1 MKFGSSKNANQWEL
15 FADEILRFGIVKQ
28 GPIGDDLAKQGLLL
42 PGFKSRDALEKE
54 TDKNLSSAWK
64 MLESEMS
71 SKSLFATAIRLARAD
86 KHDAALIAVLSAVEI
101 RPERR
106 RVVAGLGGK
115 TDGTVTLGVLSHVLP
130 ESLTAAAPDSRL
142 MRSGFIHVSE
152 SGAWAA
158 REIHL
163 APSLVW
169 SLLGVQDRDPELPID
184 IEHISGVAG
193 SGDAQVILVAGPDR
207 SARRRRALMRLGA
220 ERAIALKGT
229 DESTNWA
236 AVVREATLCGAAVL
250 VDVVDSVPP
259 RIKWWIERANHLRW
273 GILSENQIPLE
284 QLPDRAWVDDQISD
298 RVASAASVLQQ
309 MGGALGAGH
318 RLTFTQLDQIRKSL
332 PALGGDPRHAA
343 RRLVTGDLDRLTTR
357 IRPSRT
363 WDDLVL
369 PVEDFE
375 RVRMV
380 AARYR
385 HRDTVLDE
393 WGFKPIPSAGVV
405 AMFSG
410 PPGTGK
416 TMSAEVI
423 AADLGLDLFK
433 VNLATMVSKYIGET
447 EKNLEQL
454 FDVADTGNVVL
465 LFDEADSIF
474 GKRSEVSDAQD
485 RYANLEV
492 SYLLQRI
499 ERFDG
504 LVILTTNLSS
514 NIDNAFLRRIH
525 VVVDFQAPD
534 EGERRTLWLKA
545 LPSDAP
551 QNDVDIDF
559 CSQFKLS
566 GADIRS
572 VALGA
577 AFRAADEKKS
587 ISMSHVVTALFDE
600 MRKQGRLVDRGS
612 FAPYADLLPAEGPI
626 RRS

>member
-28 GPIGDDLAKQGLLL
+28 GPVGDDLAKQGLLL

-64 MLESEMS
+64 MLEAEMS

-130 ESLTAAAPDSRL
+130 ESLAAAAPDSRL

-152 SGAWAA
+152 SGAWAS

-163 APSLVW
+163 ASSLVW

-259 RIKWWIERANHLRW
+259 RVKWWIERANHLRW

-284 QLPDRAWVDDQISD
+284 QLPDRAWVDDHIND

-332 PALGGDPRHAA
+332 PALGGDPSHAA

-357 IRPSRT
+357 IRPSRS

-369 PVEDFE
+369 PVEDFA

-534 EGERRTLWLKA
+534 ESERRTLWLKA
-545 LPSDAP
+545 LPTDAP
-551 QNDVDIDF
+551 QNEVDIDF
-559 CSQFKLS
+559 CARFKLS

-572 VALGA
+572 VSLGA
-577 AFRAADEKKS
+577 AFMAADEKKS

>member
-28 GPIGDDLAKQGLLL
+28 GPVGDDLAKQGLLL

-332 PALGGDPRHAA
+332 PALGGDPSHAA

-357 IRPSRT
+357 IRPSRS

-545 LPSDAP
+545 LPNDAP
-551 QNDVDIDF
+551 QNEVDIDF
-559 CSQFKLS
+559 CARFKLS

-572 VALGA
+572 VSLGA
-577 AFRAADEKKS
+577 AFMAADEKKS

-612 FAPYADLLPAEGPI
+612 FEPYADLLPAEGPI

>member
-28 GPIGDDLAKQGLLL
+28 GPVGDDLAKQGLLL

-284 QLPDRAWVDDQISD
+284 QLPDRAWVDDQIND
-298 RVASAASVLQQ
+298 RVASASSVLQQ

-318 RLTFTQLDQIRKSL
+318 RLTFTQLDQIKKSL
-332 PALGGDPRHAA
+332 PALGGDPSHAA

-357 IRPSRT
+357 IRPSRS

-474 GKRSEVSDAQD
+474 GKRSEVTDAQD

-534 EGERRTLWLKA
+534 EGERRMLWLKA

-577 AFRAADEKKS
+577 AFRAADDKKV

-600 MRKQGRLVDRGS
+600 MRKQGRLVDRS
-612 FAPYADLLPAEGPI
+612 AFAPYAALLPPEGPV
-626 RRS
+626 RRL

>member
-28 GPIGDDLAKQGLLL
+28 GPVGDDLAKQGLLL

-130 ESLTAAAPDSRL
+130 ESLSAAAPDSRL

-284 QLPDRAWVDDQISD
+284 QLPDRAWVDDQIND

-332 PALGGDPRHAA
+332 PALGGDPSHAA

-357 IRPSRT
+357 IRPTRS

-534 EGERRTLWLKA
+534 EGERRMLWMKA

-600 MRKQGRLVDRGS
+600 MRKQGRLVDRAT
-612 FAPYADLLPAEGPI
+612 FAPYAALLPPEGPV
-626 RRS
+626 RRI

>member
-1 MKFGSSKNANQWEL
+1 MKFGSSKNINSWEL
-15 FADEILRFGIVKQ
+15 FADEVLRFGIIKQ

-42 PGFKSRDALEKE
+42 PGFKSQDDIEKE
-54 TDKNLSSAWK
+54 TQKNLTVAWK
-64 MLESEMS
+64 LLETEMS
-71 SKSLFATAIRLARAD
+71 SKSLFASAVRLARAD
-86 KHDAALIAVLSAVEI
+86 KNDAALIAVLAASEI

-115 TDGTVTLGVLSHVLP
+115 SDGTVTLGVISHVLP
-130 ESLTAAAPDSRL
+130 ESLSAAAPDSRL
-142 MRSGFIHVSE
+142 MRSGFIQVKSE
-152 SGAWAA
+152 GSWAT

-169 SLLGVQDRDPELPID
+169 SLLGSQDRDPELPID
-184 IEHISGVAG
+184 IEHISGVSSA
-193 SGDAQVILVAGPDR
+193 GDAQVILVAGPDR

-250 VDVVDSVPP
+250 VDVVDSVPE
-259 RIKWWIERANHLRW
+259 RIKWWVERADHLRW

-284 QLPDRAWVDDQISD
+284 QLPDRAWVDDQIID
-298 RVASAASVLQQ
+298 RVASASSVLQQ

-332 PALGGDPRHAA
+332 PALGGDPSHAA

-357 IRPSRT
+357 IRPTRS

-433 VNLATMVSKYIGET
+433 VNLATMVSKDIGET

-474 GKRSEVSDAQD
+474 GKRSEVNDAQD

-534 EGERRTLWLKA
+534 EGERRTLWMKA

-577 AFRAADEKKS
+577 AFRAADDKKV

-600 MRKQGRLVDRGS
+600 MRKQGRLVDRAA
-612 FAPYADLLPAEGPI
+612 FAPYAALLPPEGPV
-626 RRS
+626 RRL

>member
-28 GPIGDDLAKQGLLL
+28 GPVGDDLAKQGLLL

-130 ESLTAAAPDSRL
+130 ESLSAAAPDSRL

-284 QLPDRAWVDDQISD
+284 QLPDRAWVDDQIND

-332 PALGGDPRHAA
+332 PALGGDPSHAA

-534 EGERRTLWLKA
+534 EGERRTLWMKA

-577 AFRAADEKKS
+577 AFRAADEKNS

-600 MRKQGRLVDRGS
+600 MRKQGRLVDRAT
-612 FAPYADLLPAEGPI
+612 FAPYAALLPPEGPV
-626 RRS
+626 RRI

>member
-1 MKFGSSKNANQWEL
+1 MKFGSSKNINSWEL

-28 GPIGDDLAKQGLLL
+28 GPVGDDLAKQGLLL
-42 PGFKSRDALEKE
+42 PGFKSRDDLEKE
-54 TDKNLSSAWK
+54 THKNLASAWK
-64 MLESEMS
+64 LLESEIS
-71 SKSLFATAIRLARAD
+71 GKSLFASAVRLARAD
-86 KHDAALIAVLSAVEI
+86 KNDAALIALLAAVEV

-106 RVVAGLGGK
+106 RVVTGLGGK
-115 TDGTVTLGVLSHVLP
+115 ADGAVTLGVLSHVLP

-142 MRSGFIHVSE
+142 MRSGFIHISE
-152 SGAWAA
+152 SGAWAT

-163 APSLVW
+163 ASSLVW

-229 DESTNWA
+229 DELTNWA

-284 QLPDRAWVDDQISD
+284 QLPDRAWVDDQIND

-318 RLTFTQLDQIRKSL
+318 RLTFTQLDQIKKSL
-332 PALGGDPRHAA
+332 PALGGDPSHAA

-357 IRPSRT
+357 IRPSRS

-545 LPSDAP
+545 LPNDAP
-551 QNDVDIDF
+551 QNEVDIDF

-600 MRKQGRLVDRGS
+600 MRKQGRLVDRAT
-612 FAPYADLLPAEGPI
+612 FAPYAALLPPEGPV
-626 RRS
+626 RRL

>member
-28 GPIGDDLAKQGLLL
+28 GPVGDDLAKQGLLL

-152 SGAWAA
+152 SGSWAT

-163 APSLVW
+163 ASSLVW

-332 PALGGDPRHAA
+332 PALGGDPSHAA

-357 IRPSRT
+357 IRPSRS

-545 LPSDAP
+545 LPNDAP
-551 QNDVDIDF
+551 QNEVDIDF
-559 CSQFKLS
+559 CARFKLS

-572 VALGA
+572 VSLGA
-577 AFRAADEKKS
+577 AFMAADEKKS

-612 FAPYADLLPAEGPI
+612 FEPYADLLPAEGPI

>member
-28 GPIGDDLAKQGLLL
+28 GPVGDDLAKQGLLL

-64 MLESEMS
+64 ILESEIS

-130 ESLTAAAPDSRL
+130 ESLAAAAPDSRL

-152 SGAWAA
+152 SGAWAS

-163 APSLVW
+163 ASSLVW

-284 QLPDRAWVDDQISD
+284 QLPDRAWVDDQIND

-332 PALGGDPRHAA
+332 PALGGDPSHAA

-357 IRPSRT
+357 IRPSRS

-545 LPSDAP
+545 LPTDAP
-551 QNDVDIDF
+551 QNEVDIDF
-559 CSQFKLS
+559 CARFKLS

-572 VALGA
+572 VSLGA
-577 AFRAADEKKS
+577 AFMAADEKKS

>member
-1 MKFGSSKNANQWEL
+1 
-15 FADEILRFGIVKQ
+15 
-28 GPIGDDLAKQGLLL
+28 
-42 PGFKSRDALEKE
+42 
-54 TDKNLSSAWK
+54 
-64 MLESEMS
+64 
-71 SKSLFATAIRLARAD
+71 
-86 KHDAALIAVLSAVEI
+86 
-101 RPERR
+101 
-106 RVVAGLGGK
+106 
-115 TDGTVTLGVLSHVLP
+115 
-130 ESLTAAAPDSRL
+130 

-284 QLPDRAWVDDQISD
+284 QLPDRAWVDDQIND

-332 PALGGDPRHAA
+332 PALGGDPSHAA

-357 IRPSRT
+357 IRPTRS

-600 MRKQGRLVDRGS
+600 MRKQGRLVDRAA
-612 FAPYADLLPAEGPI
+612 FAPYAALLPPEGPV
-626 RRS
+626 RRV

>member
-15 FADEILRFGIVKQ
+15 FADEILRYGIVKQ
-28 GPIGDDLAKQGLLL
+28 GPVGDDLAKQGLLL

-64 MLESEMS
+64 ILESEIS

-130 ESLTAAAPDSRL
+130 ESLAAAAPDSRL

-152 SGAWAA
+152 SGAWAS

-163 APSLVW
+163 ASSLVW

-284 QLPDRAWVDDQISD
+284 QLPDRAWVDDQIND

-332 PALGGDPRHAA
+332 PALGGDPSHAA

-357 IRPSRT
+357 IRPSRS

-534 EGERRTLWLKA
+534 ESERRTLWLKA
-545 LPSDAP
+545 LPTDAP
-551 QNDVDIDF
+551 QNEVDIDF
-559 CSQFKLS
+559 CARFKLS

-572 VALGA
+572 VSLGA
-577 AFRAADEKKS
+577 AFMAADEKKS

>member
-28 GPIGDDLAKQGLLL
+28 GPVGDDLAKQGLLL

-332 PALGGDPRHAA
+332 PALGGDPSHAA

-357 IRPSRT
+357 IRPTRS

-545 LPSDAP
+545 LPNDAP
-551 QNDVDIDF
+551 QNEVDIDF
-559 CSQFKLS
+559 CARFKLS

-572 VALGA
+572 VSLGA
-577 AFRAADEKKS
+577 AFMAADEKKS

-612 FAPYADLLPAEGPI
+612 FEPYADLLPAEGPI

>member
-28 GPIGDDLAKQGLLL
+28 GPVGDDLAKQGLLL

-130 ESLTAAAPDSRL
+130 ESLSAAAPDSRL

-284 QLPDRAWVDDQISD
+284 QLPDRAWVDDQIND

-332 PALGGDPRHAA
+332 PALGGDPSHAA

-534 EGERRTLWLKA
+534 EGERRTLWMKA

-600 MRKQGRLVDRGS
+600 MRKQGRLVDRAT
-612 FAPYADLLPAEGPI
+612 FAPYAALLPPEGPV
-626 RRS
+626 RRI

>member
-28 GPIGDDLAKQGLLL
+28 GPVGDDLAKQGLLL

-130 ESLTAAAPDSRL
+130 ESLSAAAPDSRL

-250 VDVVDSVPP
+250 VDVVDSVPL

-284 QLPDRAWVDDQISD
+284 QLPDRAWVDDQIND

-332 PALGGDPRHAA
+332 PALGGDPSHAA

-357 IRPSRT
+357 IRPTRS

-534 EGERRTLWLKA
+534 EGERRMLWMKA

-600 MRKQGRLVDRGS
+600 MRKQGRLVDRAT
-612 FAPYADLLPAEGPI
+612 FAPYAALLPPEGPV
-626 RRS
+626 RRI

>member
-1 MKFGSSKNANQWEL
+1 MKFGSSKSINSWEL
-15 FADEILRFGIVKQ
+15 FADEILRFGIIKQ
-28 GPIGDDLAKQGLLL
+28 GPVGDDLAKQGLLL
-42 PGFKSRDALEKE
+42 PGFKSRDAPERE

-64 MLESEMS
+64 LLESEMS

-142 MRSGFIHVSE
+142 MRSGFIQVKSE
-152 SGAWAA
+152 GSWAT

-169 SLLGVQDRDPELPID
+169 SLLGAQDRDPELPID

-229 DESTNWA
+229 DELTNWA
-236 AVVREATLCGAAVL
+236 AVVREATLCNAAVL
-250 VDVVDSVPP
+250 VDVVDSVPA
-259 RIKWWIERANHLRW
+259 RIKWWIERADHLRW

-284 QLPDRAWVDDQISD
+284 QLPDRAWVDDQIND

-332 PALGGDPRHAA
+332 PALGGDPSHAA

-385 HRDTVLDE
+385 HRDTVLDD

-534 EGERRTLWLKA
+534 EGERRTLWMKA

-600 MRKQGRLVDRGS
+600 MRKQGRLVDRAA
-612 FAPYADLLPAEGPI
+612 FAPYAALLPPEGPV
-626 RRS
+626 RRV

>member
-28 GPIGDDLAKQGLLL
+28 GPVGDDLAKQGLSL

-64 MLESEMS
+64 LLESEMS
-71 SKSLFATAIRLARAD
+71 GKSLFATAIRLARAD

-152 SGAWAA
+152 SGAWAT

-163 APSLVW
+163 ASSLVW

-250 VDVVDSVPP
+250 VDVVDLVPP

-332 PALGGDPRHAA
+332 PALGGDPSHAA

-357 IRPSRT
+357 IRPSRS

-545 LPSDAP
+545 LPNDAP
-551 QNDVDIDF
+551 QNEVDIDF
-559 CSQFKLS
+559 CARFKLS

-572 VALGA
+572 VSLGA

-600 MRKQGRLVDRGS
+600 MRKQGRLVERSS
-612 FAPYADLLPAEGPI
+612 FEPYADLLPAEGPI

>member
-28 GPIGDDLAKQGLLL
+28 GPVGDDLAKQGLLL

-130 ESLTAAAPDSRL
+130 ESLSAAAPDSRL

-332 PALGGDPRHAA
+332 PALGGDPSHAA

-357 IRPSRT
+357 IRPSRS

-545 LPSDAP
+545 LPNDAP
-551 QNDVDIDF
+551 QNEVDIDF
-559 CSQFKLS
+559 CARFKLS

-572 VALGA
+572 VSLGA
-577 AFRAADEKKS
+577 AFMAADEKKS

-612 FAPYADLLPAEGPI
+612 FEPYADLLPAEGPI

>member
-1 MKFGSSKNANQWEL
+1 MKFGSSKNFNSWEL

-28 GPIGDDLAKQGLLL
+28 GPVGDDLAKQGLLL
-42 PGFKSRDALEKE
+42 PGFKSQDAINRE
-54 TDKNLSSAWK
+54 TEKNLASAWK
-64 MLESEMS
+64 LLEAEIS
-71 SKSLFATAIRLARAD
+71 SKSLFASAVRLARAD
-86 KHDAALIAVLSAVEI
+86 KNDAALIALLAAVEV

-115 TDGTVTLGVLSHVLP
+115 ADGTITLGVISHVLP
-130 ESLTAAAPDSRL
+130 ESLSSAAPDSRL
-142 MRSGFIHVSE
+142 MRSGFIQVKSE
-152 SGAWAA
+152 GSWAT
-158 REIHL
+158 REVHL

-169 SLLGVQDRDPELPID
+169 SLLGSQDRDPELPID
-184 IEHISGVAG
+184 IEHISGVGG

-207 SARRRRALMRLGA
+207 SARRHRALVRLGA

-236 AVVREATLCGAAVL
+236 AVVREATLCNAAVL
-250 VDVVDSVPP
+250 VDIVDSVPA
-259 RIKWWIERANHLRW
+259 RIKWWIERADHLRW

-298 RVASAASVLQQ
+298 RVASASSVLQQ

-318 RLTFTQLDQIRKSL
+318 RLTFTQLDQIKKSL
-332 PALGGDPRHAA
+332 PALGGDPSHAA

-600 MRKQGRLVDRGS
+600 MRKQGRLVDRAA
-612 FAPYADLLPAEGPI
+612 FAPYAALLPAEGPV
-626 RRS
+626 RRV

>member
-28 GPIGDDLAKQGLLL
+28 GPVGDDLAKQGLSL

-64 MLESEMS
+64 LLESEMS

-207 SARRRRALMRLGA
+207 SARRRRALLRLGA

-229 DESTNWA
+229 DELTNWA

-250 VDVVDSVPP
+250 VDVVDLVPP

-332 PALGGDPRHAA
+332 PALGGDPSHAA

-357 IRPSRT
+357 IRPTRS

-385 HRDTVLDE
+385 HRDTVLDD

-534 EGERRTLWLKA
+534 EGERRTLWMKA

-577 AFRAADEKKS
+577 AFRAADENKS
-587 ISMSHVVTALFDE
+587 ISMSHIVTALFDE
-600 MRKQGRLVDRGS
+600 MRKQGRLVERAA
-612 FAPYADLLPAEGPI
+612 FAPYAALLPPEGPV
-626 RRS
+626 RRI

>member
-28 GPIGDDLAKQGLLL
+28 GPVGDDLAKQGLLL

-332 PALGGDPRHAA
+332 PALGGDPSHAA

-357 IRPSRT
+357 IRPSRS

-534 EGERRTLWLKA
+534 ESERRTLWLKA
-545 LPSDAP
+545 LPNGAP
-551 QNDVDIDF
+551 QNEVDIDF
-559 CSQFKLS
+559 CARFKLS

-572 VALGA
+572 VSLGA
-577 AFRAADEKKS
+577 AFMAADEKKS

>member
-1 MKFGSSKNANQWEL
+1 MKFGSSKNINSWEL
-15 FADEILRFGIVKQ
+15 FADEILRFGIIKQ
-28 GPIGDDLAKQGLLL
+28 GPVGDDLAKQGLLL
-42 PGFKSRDALEKE
+42 PGFKSQDDIEKE
-54 TDKNLSSAWK
+54 TQKNLASAWK
-64 MLESEMS
+64 LLEGEIS
-71 SKSLFATAIRLARAD
+71 SKSLFASAVRLVRSD
-86 KHDAALIAVLSAVEI
+86 KHDAALVAFLAAVEV

-115 TDGTVTLGVLSHVLP
+115 ADGAVTLGVIAHVLP
-130 ESLTAAAPDSRL
+130 DSLPSAAPDSRL
-142 MRSGFIHVSE
+142 MRSGFIQVKSE
-152 SGAWAA
+152 GSWAT
-158 REIHL
+158 REVHL

-169 SLLGVQDRDPELPID
+169 SLLGSQDRDPELPID

-207 SARRRRALMRLGA
+207 SARRHRALVRLGA
-220 ERAIALKGT
+220 TRAIAIKGT
-229 DESTNWA
+229 DESINWA
-236 AVVREATLCGAAVL
+236 AVVREATLCDAAVL
-250 VDVVDSVPP
+250 VDIVDSVPA
-259 RIKWWIERANHLRW
+259 RIKWWIERADHLRW

-298 RVASAASVLQQ
+298 RVASASSVLQQ

-318 RLTFTQLDQIRKSL
+318 RLTFTQLDQIKKSL
-332 PALGGDPRHAA
+332 PALGGDPSHAA

-357 IRPSRT
+357 IRPTRT

-385 HRDTVLDE
+385 HRDTVLDD

-474 GKRSEVSDAQD
+474 GKRSEVTDAQD

-545 LPSDAP
+545 LPNDAP
-551 QNDVDIDF
+551 QNEVDIDF

-577 AFRAADEKKS
+577 AFRAADEKNA

-600 MRKQGRLVDRGS
+600 MRKQGRLVDRAV
-612 FAPYADLLPAEGPI
+612 FAPYAALLPPEGPI
-626 RRS
+626 RRV

>member
-15 FADEILRFGIVKQ
+15 FADEILRYGIVKQ
-28 GPIGDDLAKQGLLL
+28 GPVGDDLAKQGLLL

-64 MLESEMS
+64 MLEAEMS

-130 ESLTAAAPDSRL
+130 ESLAAAAPDSRL

-152 SGAWAA
+152 SGAWAS

-163 APSLVW
+163 ASSLVW

-284 QLPDRAWVDDQISD
+284 QLPDRAWVDDHIND

-332 PALGGDPRHAA
+332 PALGGDPSHAA

-357 IRPSRT
+357 IRPSRS

-545 LPSDAP
+545 LPTDAP
-551 QNDVDIDF
+551 QNEVDIDF
-559 CSQFKLS
+559 CARFKLS

-572 VALGA
+572 VSLGA
-577 AFRAADEKKS
+577 AFMAADEKKS

>member
-28 GPIGDDLAKQGLLL
+28 GPVGDDLAKQGLLL

-284 QLPDRAWVDDQISD
+284 QLPDRAWVDDQIND

-332 PALGGDPRHAA
+332 PALGGDPSHAA

-357 IRPSRT
+357 IRPTRS

-600 MRKQGRLVDRGS
+600 MRKQGRLVDRAA
-612 FAPYADLLPAEGPI
+612 FAPYAALLPPEGPV
-626 RRS
+626 RRV